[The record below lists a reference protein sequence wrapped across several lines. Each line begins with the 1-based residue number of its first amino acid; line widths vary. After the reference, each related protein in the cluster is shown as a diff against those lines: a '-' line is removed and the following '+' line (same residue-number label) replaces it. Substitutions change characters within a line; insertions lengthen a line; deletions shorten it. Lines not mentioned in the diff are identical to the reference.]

1 MEQMGNETLAPDRV
15 DESPCRTES
24 LAEPLPVDWMEGRSL
39 LARWLACGLFWL
51 PVGMA
56 VSPGNHPRGVYH
68 WTLALLLFIPAL
80 GAMGRRRAE
89 LARTWLTHWP
99 LQLCLSVLV
108 WAGITLCWAT
118 GPQLLERLKA
128 PIFVLLYLSAWL
140 AWSRGRR
147 REEVRALFFWSAIAL
162 AAAALAAMIAFPW
175 RDIVWHHRMIG
186 LALLDGPNLSAY
198 VMAGAFLWLVQLA
211 PASGMRRYLCGA
223 AMLILLVFVA
233 WTGSRGSWAALVASL
248 IAMAL
253 CGRDRLAR
261 GLAVGAI
268 VALLVLLLAVPTELT
283 HRGLSYRPQIF
294 RQALAYIGAH
304 PWGGLGLGSDYR
316 VTAGRQ
322 VLTHSHNL
330 FTNVGIEVGLPGL
343 VLWLSL
349 WAWMGW
355 QGWHHRNLPL
365 GRILL
370 SVWVFASVALQVDG
384 PSFLQSPRPEW
395 LVTWMPLALALQLW
409 LENHDSRASRNGAP

>member
-1 MEQMGNETLAPDRV
+1 
-15 DESPCRTES
+15 
-24 LAEPLPVDWMEGRSL
+24 
-39 LARWLACGLFWL
+39 
-51 PVGMA
+51 
-56 VSPGNHPRGVYH
+56 
-68 WTLALLLFIPAL
+68 
-80 GAMGRRRAE
+80 MGRRHGE
-89 LARTWLTHWP
+89 LARLWLRRWP
-99 LQLCLSVLV
+99 LQLCLAVLV

-147 REEVRALFFWSAIAL
+147 EETVRALMFWSAVAL

-198 VMAGAFLWLVQLA
+198 VMASAFLWLVQLV
-211 PASGMRRYLCGA
+211 PTSGARRLGCAA
-223 AMLILLVFVA
+223 AMLVLLVFVA
-233 WTGSRGSWAALVASL
+233 WTGSRGAWAALVASL
-248 IAMAL
+248 VAMAL
-253 CGRDRLAR
+253 CSRDRLAR

-268 VALLVLLLAVPTELT
+268 VAVLLLLLTMPAELT

-294 RQALAYIGAH
+294 RQALAYIAAH

-316 VTAGRQ
+316 VQAGQQ

-343 VLWLSL
+343 ALWLAL

-355 QGWHHRNLPL
+355 QGWRHRGRPL

-370 SVWVFASVALQVDG
+370 SVWIFASVALQVDG

-409 LENHDSRASRNGAP
+409 LEQRDGRHAGGAVSVPRAAASRPA